1 MPFHKLFLLVLLITM
16 ETSLFNYSD
25 RNGQTK
31 NIDSIEII
39 GTLKTE
45 IIPKVKIDSNKQVQ
59 KSTGSTL
66 IKNIESIPENFLTGE
81 VVEIM
86 GIIAPPKMIM

>member
-1 MPFHKLFLLVLLITM
+1 M